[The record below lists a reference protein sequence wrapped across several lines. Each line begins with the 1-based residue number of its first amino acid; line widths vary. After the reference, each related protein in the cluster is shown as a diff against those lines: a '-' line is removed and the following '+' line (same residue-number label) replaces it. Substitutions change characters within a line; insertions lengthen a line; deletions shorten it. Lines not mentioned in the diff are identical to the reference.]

1 MSTNIYVGNL
11 PFNVTENELRT
22 LFSQYGTVETV
33 NLITD
38 RETGRPR
45 GFAFV
50 AMTNG
55 ANEAIDALD
64 QTELSGR
71 RLTVNPAK
79 PRESRESRPP
89 RAPRW

>member
-11 PFNVTENELRT
+11 PFTVTENELRT

-50 AMTNG
+50 AMASG

-79 PRESRESRPP
+79 PRESRPP